1 MFGTFITICALS
13 LMSLSFC
20 IFFPLYLRK
29 TFLHIAPL
37 FKTTPFQGSNMSNIS
52 TLYLNIE
59 SINKKI
65 LRMCV
70 FTLKFYTT
78 YVQLKK

>member
-1 MFGTFITICALS
+1 
-13 LMSLSFC
+13 
-20 IFFPLYLRK
+20 
-29 TFLHIAPL
+29 
-37 FKTTPFQGSNMSNIS
+37 MSNIS

-59 SINKKI
+59 CINKKI

-70 FTLKFYTT
+70 FTLKFYTA